1 MRNGENSETKGKRQ
15 ESDSGHF
22 VKSLNE
28 EQFKPPERKLI

>member
-1 MRNGENSETKGKRQ
+1 MRNGANSETKGKRQ

-28 EQFKPPERKLI
+28 EATV